1 MYRENDL
8 TVTGEGETSISF
20 PDSVELFSGG
30 KVRENSQR

>member
-1 MYRENDL
+1 MRREKDF

-20 PDSVELFSGG
+20 PDSMELFSGG